1 MPRSQVIQ
9 EGKKLVLSCHTRG
22 LSDMRYRWVKDDVEI
37 PGANRPDLVLEPV
50 RMRDFGMY
58 FCRVWDKSGSVTSL
72 AADIDVFP
80 RTNKSKRT
88 VGFTSLRDML
98 FQNSRNA
105 VFVGMNET

>member
-9 EGKKLVLSCHTRG
+9 EGKKLVLTCHTRG

-50 RMRDFGMY
+50 RMQDFGMY
-58 FCRVWDKSGSVTSL
+58 VCRVWDKSGSVTSL

-80 RTNKSKRT
+80 RTNKSKQT
-88 VGFTSLRDML
+88 VAFTSLKR
-98 FQNSRNA
+98 NSNLK
-105 VFVGMNET
+105 